1 MRLRPRRCHAE
12 GAPMPRDNDLDGTP
26 QGVFGA
32 ELRYYRERAGL
43 SQTDLAALVNVSH
56 DVISKIETGD
66 LPPAKDFPE
75 RLDAV
80 SALDTREGLARL
92 WGNLRKGLR
101 HRAVPGWFQPWT
113 HFEAQAATLR
123 WYEPLLVPG
132 LLQTEDYARAIL
144 AAEPGVE
151 ADRLDDQ
158 VGARMDRQAAL
169 ARANAPQL
177 WSVVDEG
184 VLHRCIGGAKVMHDQ
199 LEHLA
204 GLAENPQTTIQVIPA
219 LAGAHAGLL
228 GGFIIADLDG
238 SPSMVYLETAAEGQI
253 ADSPAIVAHATFRF
267 DALRAEALPRAASR
281 DLIMKAAEDRW
292 T

>member
-1 MRLRPRRCHAE
+1 
-12 GAPMPRDNDLDGTP
+12 MPRENDLDGTP

-43 SQTDLAALVNVSH
+43 SQTDLAALVNISH

-66 LPPAKDFPE
+66 RPPAKEFPE

-80 SALDTREGLARL
+80 PQLDTRGGLTRI

-132 LLQTEDYARAIL
+132 LLQIEDYARAIL
-144 AAEPGVE
+144 AASPGGKQDE
-151 ADRLDDQ
+151 LDDQ
-158 VGARMDRQAAL
+158 VGARMDRQAAAL
-169 ARANAPQL
+169 ARAHAPQL

-199 LEHLA
+199 LIHLA
-204 GLAENPQTTIQVIPA
+204 DVSENPQTTIQVIPA
-219 LAGAHAGLL
+219 SAGAHAGLL

-238 SPSMVYLETAAEGQI
+238 AASMVYLETAAEGQI
-253 ADSPAIVAHATFRF
+253 ADSPAIVAHAMLRF
-267 DALRAEALPRAASR
+267 DALRSEALPRAASR
-281 DLIMKAAEDRW
+281 DLIMKVASERW

>member
-1 MRLRPRRCHAE
+1 
-12 GAPMPRDNDLDGTP
+12 MPRENDLDGTP

-32 ELRYYRERAGL
+32 ELRYYRGRAGL
-43 SQTDLAALVNVSH
+43 SQTDLAALVNISH

-66 LPPAKDFPE
+66 RPPAKDFPE

-80 SALDTREGLARL
+80 PELDTRGGLTRI

-123 WYEPLLVPG
+123 SYEPLLVPG

-144 AAEPGVE
+144 AASPGGKH
-151 ADRLDDQ
+151 DDLDDQ
-158 VGARMDRQAAL
+158 VAARIARKAVF
-169 ARANAPQL
+169 ARADAPQL

-184 VLHRCIGGAKVMHDQ
+184 VLHRSIGGTKVMHDQ

-204 GLAENPQTTIQVIPA
+204 DVAENPQTTIQVIPA
-219 LAGAHAGLL
+219 STGAHAGLL
-228 GGFIIADLDG
+228 GGFVIADLDS

-253 ADSPAIVAHATFRF
+253 ADSPAIVAHAMLRF
-267 DALRAEALPRAASR
+267 DALRSEALPRAASR
-281 DLIMKAAEDRW
+281 DLIMKVAEDIW

>member
-1 MRLRPRRCHAE
+1 
-12 GAPMPRDNDLDGTP
+12 MPRENDLDGTP

-43 SQTDLAALVNVSH
+43 SQTDLAALVNISH

-66 LPPAKDFPE
+66 RPPAKEFPE

-80 SALDTREGLARL
+80 PQLDTRGGLTRI

-132 LLQTEDYARAIL
+132 LFQTEDYARAIL
-144 AAEPGVE
+144 AAEPGAE
-151 ADRLDDQ
+151 ADKLDDQ
-158 VGARMDRQAAL
+158 VGARMARQAAAL
-169 ARANAPQL
+169 AGAGAPQL

-184 VLHRCIGGAKVMHDQ
+184 VLHRPIGGAKVMHDQ

-204 GLAENPQTTIQVIPA
+204 DIAENPQTTIQVIPA
-219 LAGAHAGLL
+219 SAGAHAGLL

-238 SPSMVYLETAAEGQI
+238 AASMVYLETAA
-253 ADSPAIVAHATFRF
+253 
-267 DALRAEALPRAASR
+267 
-281 DLIMKAAEDRW
+281 
-292 T
+292 

>member
-1 MRLRPRRCHAE
+1 
-12 GAPMPRDNDLDGTP
+12 MPRENDLDGTP

-43 SQTDLAALVNVSH
+43 SQTDLAALVNISH

-66 LPPAKDFPE
+66 RPPAKDFPE

-80 SALDTREGLARL
+80 PQLDTRGGLARI

-113 HFEAQAATLR
+113 HFEAQTATLR

-144 AAEPGVE
+144 AASPGGKH
-151 ADRLDDQ
+151 DDLDDQ
-158 VGARMDRQAAL
+158 VAARIARKAIF
-169 ARANAPQL
+169 ARADAPQL

-184 VLHRCIGGAKVMHDQ
+184 VLHRSIGGAKVMHDQ

-204 GLAENPQTTIQVIPA
+204 DVAENPQTTIQIIPA
-219 LAGAHAGLL
+219 SAGAHAGLL

-238 SPSMVYLETAAEGQI
+238 AASMVYLETAAEGQI
-253 ADSPAIVAHATFRF
+253 ADSPAIVAHAMLRF
-267 DALRAEALPRAASR
+267 DALRSEALPRAASR
-281 DLIMKAAEDRW
+281 DLIMKVAEDRW